1 MKKNN
6 SNKPFFKEGRKDS
19 DSSRPTGKSSFKGKT
34 NSGDKGKDFRSDKPS
49 SDKKSFGKKDDN
61 FSRPSSGKKPDF
73 KGSFGDKKFGSKFKT
88 EGGGRFDKKP
98 SSGESRGRYSD
109 STDRSKGEN
118 FGPKKFEDKKGSTF
132 GKKQFFTKK
141 EDDFSSERP
150 RRDDFSAKKFPPKE
164 NSGFGKKPS
173 FGSKPER
180 FSSYDRPKKDGSD
193 EKKFYKKDGG
203 SFEQKN
209 AYGTRPETDSN
220 SDRPKRDEFGS
231 KNFEKR
237 GNDSFDKKPSNRNR
251 EEGSSSSNR
260 PKRDEFGS
268 KNFGKRGEG
277 IFDLDYSSKNRD
289 ESSSPSDRP
298 EREESEGNKYQ
309 KKEEGKF
316 EKKSYSEKRTDT
328 SSFYTQSKR
337 DGSVGKKSESKDD
350 FAFDQT
356 GKKTIKPDAPYSNE
370 GGKGMV
376 YKGRG
381 RDQKPVFEP
390 KKEGFSE
397 PKPAQKQGFGKN
409 RFRPTEENLERPDYN
424 FDALPAKKV
433 KGKEEDSTF
442 RLNKY
447 ISNSGICGRRE
458 ADQLIAKGLITVN
471 GEVTTELGLKVKRTD
486 RVVYQGKKINPEK
499 PVYVLLNKPKD
510 FITTTEDPMERKT
523 VMSLVNNACEERIFP
538 VGRLDRNTTGL
549 LLFTNDGELAAKL
562 SHPSNQVKKIYQVTL
577 DNPITQKHE
586 EAIQEGITLEDG
598 PVTVDDMQV
607 LSKDRTILGLEIH
620 IGRNRIVRRLFAHL
634 GYEVTALDRVMYA
647 GLDKKDLKR
656 GHYRFLSE
664 QEVIRLKYFV

>member
-1 MKKNN
+1 MKRNN

-19 DSSRPTGKSSFKGKT
+19 DSSKSAGKTSYQGKS
-34 NSGDKGKDFRSDKPS
+34 NSGEKGKDFRSDKLGAG
-49 SDKKSFGKKDDN
+49 KKSFGKMDDS
-61 FSRPSSGKKPDF
+61 FSKPSFGKKPDF
-73 KGSFGDKKFGSKFKT
+73 KGSFGEKKFGSKFKSD
-88 EGGGRFDKKP
+88 GGNRFDKKP
-98 SSGESRGRYSD
+98 SSGDSRGRYSD
-109 STDRSKGEN
+109 SSDRPKGEI

-132 GKKQFFTKK
+132 GKKQFFTKR
-141 EDDFSSERP
+141 EDESSSERP
-150 RRDDFSAKKFPPKE
+150 RRDDFSAKKFPPKD

-173 FGSKPER
+173 FGDKPER
-180 FSSYDRPKKDGSD
+180 FSSYDRPKKDWSD
-193 EKKFYKKDGG
+193 GKKFEKREGG
-203 SFEQKN
+203 SFEKKN
-209 AYGTRPETDSN
+209 AFGTRPERDSS

-231 KNFEKR
+231 KNFEKK
-237 GNDSFDKKPSNRNR
+237 GEGIFDKKLSSDNRDER
-251 EEGSSSSNR
+251 SSYSER
-260 PKRDEFGS
+260 PKRSESGS
-268 KNFGKRGEG
+268 KNFERRGEG
-277 IFDLDYSSKNRD
+277 IFDKNPSSGSRD
-289 ESSSPSDRP
+289 ESSSSSDRP
-298 EREESEGNKYQ
+298 RRDDSEGK
-309 KKEEGKF
+309 KF
-316 EKKSYSEKRTDT
+316 EKKEDGRFAKKPYASKRTDD
-328 SSFYTQSKR
+328 SSYSNRPRR
-337 DGSVGKKSESKDD
+337 DDSSGKKSGSGDD
-350 FAFDQT
+350 FDFDRPA
-356 GKKTIKPDAPYSNE
+356 KRDLKSDAPFSNE

-397 PKPAQKQGFGKN
+397 PKAAPKQGFGKS

-424 FDALPAKKV
+424 FDTLPAKKS
-433 KGKEEDSTF
+433 KGKEENGTL

-586 EAIQEGITLEDG
+586 EAIREGLTLEDG

-607 LSKDRTILGLEIH
+607 LSKDRTIIGLEIH

>member
-1 MKKNN
+1 MKRNN

-19 DSSRPTGKSSFKGKT
+19 DSSRPTGKSSYKGKAS
-34 NSGDKGKDFRSDKPS
+34 SGEKSKDFRSNKPGA
-49 SDKKSFGKKDDN
+49 DKKSFGKKDDS
-61 FSRPSSGKKPDF
+61 FSKPSFSKKPDF
-73 KGSFGDKKFGSKFKT
+73 KDSFGEKKFGSKFKS
-88 EGGGRFDKKP
+88 EGDNRFDKK
-98 SSGESRGRYSD
+98 SSTGDNRDRYSD
-109 STDRSKGEN
+109 SSDRPKGEN
-118 FGPKKFEDKKGSTF
+118 FGQKKFEDKKGGTF
-132 GKKQFFTKK
+132 GKKQFFTKR
-141 EDDFSSERP
+141 DDDSSSDRP
-150 RRDDFSAKKFPPKE
+150 RRDDFSSKKFPSIDP
-164 NSGFGKKPS
+164 SGFGKKPS
-173 FGSKPER
+173 FGNKPDKFPSAE
-180 FSSYDRPKKDGSD
+180 RPKRDNGDGEGKKF
-193 EKKFYKKDGG
+193 EKKDAG
-203 SFEQKN
+203 SFDKKPSFGNKSERN
-209 AYGTRPETDSN
+209 TP
-220 SDRPKRDEFGS
+220 SDRPKRNEFGS
-231 KNFEKR
+231 KNF
-237 GNDSFDKKPSNRNR
+237 D
-251 EEGSSSSNR
+251 
-260 PKRDEFGS
+260 
-268 KNFGKRGEG
+268 KRGEG
-277 IFDLDYSSKNRD
+277 IFDKRPSSGNID

-298 EREESEGNKYQ
+298 RMDDSEGK
-309 KKEEGKF
+309 KF
-316 EKKSYSEKRTDT
+316 EKKEDGRFAKKPYPSNRTDN
-328 SSFYTQSKR
+328 SSNSNRPKR
-337 DGSVGKKSESKDD
+337 HDSGGKKLENGDD
-350 FAFDQT
+350 FDFDQRS
-356 GKKTIKPDAPYSNE
+356 KKGPKSDPAYSAE

-390 KKEGFSE
+390 RKEGSFKE
-397 PKPAQKQGFGKN
+397 KPAQKQGFGKS

-424 FDALPAKKV
+424 FDALPAKKA
-433 KGKEEDSTF
+433 KGKEDDGTF

-471 GEVTTELGLKVKRTD
+471 GEVITELGLKVKKTD

-586 EAIQEGITLEDG
+586 EAIREGLTLEDG
-598 PVTVDDMQV
+598 LVNVDDMQV
-607 LSKDRTILGLEIH
+607 LSKDRTIIGLEIH
-620 IGRNRIVRRLFAHL
+620 VGRNRIVRRLFAHL

-664 QEVIRLKYFV
+664 QEVIRLKYFI

>member
-1 MKKNN
+1 MKRNN

-19 DSSRPTGKSSFKGKT
+19 DSSRPTGKSSYKGKAS
-34 NSGDKGKDFRSDKPS
+34 SGEKSKDFRSDKPGAG
-49 SDKKSFGKKDDN
+49 KKPFGKKDDS
-61 FSRPSSGKKPDF
+61 FSKPSFGKKPDF
-73 KGSFGDKKFGSKFKT
+73 KGSFGEKKFGSKFKSVGDT
-88 EGGGRFDKKP
+88 RFDKK
-98 SSGESRGRYSD
+98 SSTGDSRDRYSA
-109 STDRSKGEN
+109 SSERPKGEN
-118 FGPKKFEDKKGSTF
+118 FEPKKFEDKKGGTF
-132 GKKQFFTKK
+132 GKKQFFTKR
-141 EDDFSSERP
+141 DDDSSSERP
-150 RRDDFSAKKFPPKE
+150 RRDDFSAKKFPSKDP
-164 NSGFGKKPS
+164 SGFGKKPS
-173 FGSKPER
+173 FGSKPDR
-180 FSSYDRPKKDGSD
+180 FSSSERPKRDG
-193 EKKFYKKDGG
+193 EEGKKFGKRDGDSFDKKP
-203 SFEQKN
+203 SFGNK
-209 AYGTRPETDSN
+209 PERNSP

-231 KNFEKR
+231 KNFA
-237 GNDSFDKKPSNRNR
+237 
-251 EEGSSSSNR
+251 
-260 PKRDEFGS
+260 
-268 KNFGKRGEG
+268 KRGEG
-277 IFDLDYSSKNRD
+277 IFDKGPSSGNID

-298 EREESEGNKYQ
+298 RRDDSKGK
-309 KKEEGKF
+309 KF
-316 EKKSYSEKRTDT
+316 EKKEDGKIAKKPYPSKRTDN
-328 SSFYTQSKR
+328 SSYSNRPKR
-337 DGSVGKKSESKDD
+337 DDSAGKKFENGDD
-350 FAFDQT
+350 FDFDQPS
-356 GKKTIKPDAPYSNE
+356 KKEVKSDAPYSAE

-390 KKEGFSE
+390 KKEGSFE
-397 PKPAQKQGFGKN
+397 EKPAQKQGFGKN

-424 FDALPAKKV
+424 FDALPAKKA
-433 KGKEEDSTF
+433 KGKEEDGMF

-447 ISNSGICGRRE
+447 IANSGICGRRE

-471 GEVTTELGLKVKRTD
+471 GEVTTELGLKVKKTD

-577 DNPITQKHE
+577 DNPITHKHE
-586 EAIQEGITLEDG
+586 EAIREGLTLEDG
-598 PVTVDDMQV
+598 PVNVDDMQV
-607 LSKDRTILGLEIH
+607 LSKDRTIIGLEIH